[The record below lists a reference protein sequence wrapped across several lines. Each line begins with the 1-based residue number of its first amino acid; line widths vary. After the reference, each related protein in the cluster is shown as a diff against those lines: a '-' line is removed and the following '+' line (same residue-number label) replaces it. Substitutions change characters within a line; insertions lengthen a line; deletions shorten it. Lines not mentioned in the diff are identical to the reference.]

1 MVVVLLVIV
10 SLSIG
15 GALLIRYLAKKALP
29 KVTAYKD
36 KLDFEA
42 EVKKNPYVQYHQF
55 AKVDNDRY
63 YEGYLKWCGINEQ
76 IPMNKETFLTDVE
89 NKEQYL
95 NNIIDNLIK

>member
-1 MVVVLLVIV
+1 MAYVAAFFLIV
-10 SLSIG
+10 FIL
-15 GALLIRYLAKKALP
+15 AFFLIRMLAKKALP

-63 YEGYLKWCGINEQ
+63 YTGYLKWCEINEQ
-76 IPMNKETFLTDVE
+76 IPMNKESFLTDVE